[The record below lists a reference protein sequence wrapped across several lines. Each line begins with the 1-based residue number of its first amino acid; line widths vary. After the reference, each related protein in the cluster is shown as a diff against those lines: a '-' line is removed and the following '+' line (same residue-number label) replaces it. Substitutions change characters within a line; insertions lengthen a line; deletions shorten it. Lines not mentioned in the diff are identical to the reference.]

1 MSIFKKDN
9 KISSTV
15 FILGVIAALELV
27 AILFL
32 IIIYPNITGFHGK
45 TVKPVDNFQYQ
56 DTVTCTIIYTTYN
69 EPGVLGISL
78 PWLEYKKFTMMGL
91 NTDNPQLLV
100 DGEKRV
106 GYVKDYEGDTHLT
119 LSMDPQSWNTDV
131 ISLVKSTG
139 SFVRTITGLQA
150 GDTKFYYAIAQKGRC
165 E

>member
-1 MSIFKKDN
+1 MSIFKRDK

-15 FILGVIAALELV
+15 FILGVIATLELA

-32 IIIYPNITGFHGK
+32 IIIYPSITGFHGK
-45 TVKPVDNFQYQ
+45 TVKPVDNFQYK
-56 DTVTCTIIYTTYN
+56 DALTCTIIHTTYN
-69 EPGVLGISL
+69 DPKILGISL
-78 PWLEYKKFTMMGL
+78 PWLEYKKFTLTGL

-106 GYVKDYEGDTHLT
+106 GYAKDYEGNTHLT
-119 LSMDPQSWNTDV
+119 LSLDPQSWNTDV
-131 ISLVKSTG
+131 ISLMKNTG

-150 GDTKFYYAIAQKGRC
+150 GDAKFHYAVAQKGRC